1 MIKTYVA
8 FDLETTGLSPE
19 HDRIIEI
26 GALKVKDGK
35 IIERFSEFLKPDIPI
50 PSMITGITGITNEM
64 VADARATE
72 EIIRDFVSF
81 CGEEVLVGHNILFDY
96 KFSKIYAEKY
106 GYSFE
111 KQGIDTLQIARKV
124 HTNLESKSLGA
135 LCEYYHITNQA
146 AHRAYHDALATAKLY
161 QCMAHYFEAQEE
173 NLFAPVQ
180 LSYKPKPVQSMT
192 KKQVEYLRLLCKH
205 HHLCF
210 QEGYQTLSRSEA
222 SRKIDAIISE
232 YGKIQY

>member
-1 MIKTYVA
+1 MDDNYAIDGTVMNYNNNLY
-8 FDLETTGLSPE
+8 FLLSGTVNGSRTQNIYIAKMSSPTS
-19 HDRIIEI
+19 ISTK
-26 GALKVKDGK
+26 KVL
-35 IIERFSEFLKPDIPI
+35 ISTP
-50 PSMITGITGITNEM
+50 T
-64 VADARATE
+64 
-72 EIIRDFVSF
+72 
-81 CGEEVLVGHNILFDY
+81 
-96 KFSKIYAEKY
+96 
-106 GYSFE
+106 YSFE

-180 LSYKPKPVQSMT
+180 LSYKPKPVQPMT